1 MLKKQ
6 ILLFFCT
13 VLFIGLATPPS
24 AAKAVGQTVT
34 VGTDSLNIRKGPGL
48 SYPIV
53 AKAKKGEKYPSLSEK
68 NEWIEVQL
76 GNGVRGWVANWLVT
90 KESATI
96 SGSSSEKLEKNKTAI
111 ISTDG
116 LRIRKGP
123 GTSFPVIGTVNK
135 GEAYTVHSMDG
146 NWVNLQTSF
155 GNGWVSSDFI
165 QIQTSSKTTSVEGKW
180 NGSITANSLNVRNSP
195 SLNSSIIGKLSLGDN
210 VKILSQTSEWTE
222 ISFSGTKAWISS
234 QYIQIDK
241 AVSNSPAP
249 EKQQSK
255 STSAGKKAKVT
266 ATSLTVRDT
275 ASLSGKA
282 IGSVQQ
288 NESYQIIEEANNWAK
303 IEYEKGLFGWVAS
316 WYLDKSETAQP
327 AVSEQKVKDSSLT
340 IIHNGSNIRKNANAH
355 SEVVHR
361 ANQGDIFDII
371 SIQNDWYE
379 IRLTNGG
386 SGYIAG
392 WIVSVNGS
400 APMVE
405 KPGSELHLKNKK
417 IVIDPGHGGRDN
429 GTTGARGTL
438 EKLLTLQTAQSL
450 YEKLKSTG
458 ANVILTR
465 NNDTYIPLSSRVY
478 TSHYHNADAFISI
491 HYDSMLDRSVHGM
504 TTYYYHS
511 YQKNL
516 AANVHSSIT
525 SKTNLKDRGY
535 RSGDYYVLRENKR
548 NAILLE
554 LGYLSNPTE
563 EILVSSS
570 QFQDTVTTGI
580 YQGLARYFKE
590 N

>member
-6 ILLFFCT
+6 ILLFFCS

-90 KESATI
+90 KESASI
-96 SGSSSEKLEKNKTAI
+96 SDSSSEKLEKNKNAT

-146 NWVNLQTSF
+146 NWVNLQTPF
-155 GNGWVSSDFI
+155 GNGWVSNDFI
-165 QIQTSSKTTSVEGKW
+165 QIQTSSKATNLEGKS

-255 STSAGKKAKVT
+255 STSSGKSAKVT

-316 WYLDKSETAQP
+316 WYLDKSDIAKP
-327 AVSEQKVKDSSLT
+327 SVSEQNVKNSSLT
-340 IIHNGSNIRKNANAH
+340 ILHDATNIRKNANTQ

-361 ANQGDIFDII
+361 ANKGDIFDII

-379 IRLTNGG
+379 IRLSNGE

>member
-379 IRLTNGG
+379 IRLTNGE